1 MKKLFGALAFICV
14 LALAGTA
21 LAATPAA
28 PQAGKPVQDKPEKGV
43 DRVTLI
49 SVQIEG
55 DDSIGARRCND
66 LDAFHRRCD
75 NRSDWYTHNWP
86 CRGCDLRQCRA
97 GREQNT
103 QRKNAAIA
111 KV

>member
-55 DDSIGARRCND
+55 DDSIGAPEHQAQG
-66 LDAFHRRCD
+66 AFQPEQSVHA
-75 NRSDWYTHNWP
+75 
-86 CRGCDLRQCRA
+86 QCR
-97 GREQNT
+97 
-103 QRKNAAIA
+103 
-111 KV
+111 

>member
-49 SVQIEG
+49 SV
-55 DDSIGARRCND
+55 
-66 LDAFHRRCD
+66 
-75 NRSDWYTHNWP
+75 
-86 CRGCDLRQCRA
+86 
-97 GREQNT
+97 
-103 QRKNAAIA
+103 
-111 KV
+111 

>member
-55 DDSIGARRCND
+55 DDSIGARLSTKLKERFNRAICSRSMPMKKRTRQSC
-66 LDAFHRRCD
+66 AFC
-75 NRSDWYTHNWP
+75 
-86 CRGCDLRQCRA
+86 
-97 GREQNT
+97 
-103 QRKNAAIA
+103 
-111 KV
+111 